1 MSVILSLA
9 QSDSHL
15 WAAGPE
21 GLFTVEQ
28 SKKKNAI
35 EPVLQPQSELFCC
48 GTADDRV
55 LVGGLPHGIAFSLD
69 EGKNWQASWMDGV
82 TEPVLCIA
90 ADPNI
95 VESGVLLAG
104 AGGGGVLRSHD
115 HGASWRV
122 CNFGLHDYMVLS
134 LAWAP
139 IAPAAAW
146 PRREVVFAGTE
157 EGIYRSPNG
166 GRGWKRVEGTNDAEI
181 TAVFQTLAV
190 APDFH
195 ESGIVLAGSE
205 ESGLWR
211 SDDGGYTFALVDSA
225 PQRVDALCFT
235 GDAAMLS
242 DANNLWSSKDG
253 KKWKKVPK
261 SQASLVLFPAEDGVW
276 SGGEFG
282 VAQLSSA

>member
-9 QSDSHL
+9 QANSTSQAKSTL

-21 GLFTVEQ
+21 GLFAVKN
-28 SKKKNAI
+28 SKKKIALD
-35 EPVLQPQSELFCC
+35 VKAQPQSELYCC

-69 EGKNWQASWMDGV
+69 EGENWQAGWMDGV
-82 TEPVLCIA
+82 TEAVLCIA

-95 VESGVLLAG
+95 EESGVLVAG
-104 AGGGGVLRSHD
+104 AAGGGILRSRD
-115 HGASWRV
+115 RGASWTV
-122 CNFGLHDYMVLS
+122 CNFGLHDYMVLT

-139 IAPAAAW
+139 LAPEDAW
-146 PRREVVFAGTE
+146 PRREILFAGTE
-157 EGIYRSPNG
+157 EGVYRSPNG
-166 GRGWKRVEGTNDAEI
+166 GLGWKRVDIDG
-181 TAVFQTLAV
+181 VFQSLAI

-195 ESGIVLAGSE
+195 ESGVVLAGSE

-211 SDDGGYTFALVDSA
+211 SDDGGYTFASVDGA
-225 PQRVDALCFT
+225 PQRVDALSFT
-235 GDAAMLS
+235 SDGVMLS
-242 DANNLWSSKDG
+242 DERSLWSSKDG

-261 SQASLVLFPAEDGVW
+261 SQSTLVLFQSEKGLW

-282 VAQLSSA
+282 VELVT